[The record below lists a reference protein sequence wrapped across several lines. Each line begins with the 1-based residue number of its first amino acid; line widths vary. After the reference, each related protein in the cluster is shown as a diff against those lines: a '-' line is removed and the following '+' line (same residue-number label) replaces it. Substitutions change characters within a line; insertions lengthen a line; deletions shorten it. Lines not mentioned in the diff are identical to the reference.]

1 MKQITAQY
9 LSEREDENE
18 DKVKQNGPQNENLT
32 LLHCTIEATV
42 LPLVGSGR
50 MEERDSHLSAI
61 YTRLTVTFTAVPT
74 HLFPVHDANFLNG

>member
-9 LSEREDENE
+9 LSEREEENE

-32 LLHCTIEATV
+32 LLHCTVEATV

-61 YTRLTVTFTAVPT
+61 YIRHTVTFTAVPS
-74 HLFPVHDANFLNG
+74 NE